1 MSLRNQRRL
10 AAEILKVGLNR
21 VWIDP
26 DRMEEVES
34 AITREEIRKLIHEG
48 AIRALKKKGV
58 SRARARIIH
67 EKKRKGL
74 RRGPGSRSGT
84 RKARLPRKRMWM
96 MRIRALR
103 RRLRELKSRR
113 LIVEGAYRRLYV
125 MAKSGA
131 FKSIADMERYIDANN
146 LWRRR

>member
-1 MSLRNQRRL
+1 MSLRSQRRL